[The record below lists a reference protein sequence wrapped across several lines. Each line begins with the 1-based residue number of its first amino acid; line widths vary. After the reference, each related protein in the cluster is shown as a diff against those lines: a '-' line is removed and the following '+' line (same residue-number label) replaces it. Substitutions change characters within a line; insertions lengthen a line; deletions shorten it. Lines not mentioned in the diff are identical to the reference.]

1 MLDGQQSDEQYM
13 KELYER
19 FRKGVLANDASEF
32 YDEDELLDIY
42 DYAQDEGDEMTQ
54 LYVLLTGARLY
65 PGSDFLDERKAF
77 FLSAVNEDAARQM
90 FLRKGRRDSAL
101 WQVLGLSLDSYPDGN
116 PEEGLSR
123 ILSTDFTL
131 PCEGVIRIVD
141 MLRDLDRLD
150 LLAQNLNI
158 IAEKAEDPNALFYEA
173 AEAFYSDER
182 FHSLARDITEDLT
195 TREPFMADNWVLLSK
210 SEMALGHRDEAL
222 AAVDYALAL
231 DPLSERARLMK
242 AICLIPAPD
251 SREERVDIKA
261 IDSAIAILRDVLTD
275 NPVNSIAVKGL
286 ADAYARKGNN
296 AAALE
301 VLEAFMKADKANAYT
316 LLDVMRLHPADPDR
330 FFLLFDQANGAS
342 ERPWIDMAGQI
353 DSDGYHL
360 GASQLLGWYNA
371 RHGLREGMEF
381 YLLTLYRSRQF
392 ERYIDVFTDC
402 CTPGKLAPGE
412 SFDLSTMA
420 YLLLAASYLMTREY
434 DSAERICSLLL
445 AQPPTPE
452 SIDDHIR
459 WKGIQVTLSFIRK
472 LASEKS
478 PVIGQP
484 DFDPVCFQIGV
495 S

>member
-1 MLDGQQSDEQYM
+1 
-13 KELYER
+13 
-19 FRKGVLANDASEF
+19 
-32 YDEDELLDIY
+32 
-42 DYAQDEGDEMTQ
+42 
-54 LYVLLTGARLY
+54 
-65 PGSDFLDERKAF
+65 
-77 FLSAVNEDAARQM
+77 
-90 FLRKGRRDSAL
+90 
-101 WQVLGLSLDSYPDGN
+101 
-116 PEEGLSR
+116 
-123 ILSTDFTL
+123 
-131 PCEGVIRIVD
+131 

-182 FHSLARDITEDLT
+182 FHSLARDIAEDLT

-330 FFLLFDQANGAS
+330 FS
-342 ERPWIDMAGQI
+342 CCSTRPTAPRSGRGSIWPDRLTPTGIISARRSC
-353 DSDGYHL
+353 SDGTTRVT
-360 GASQLLGWYNA
+360 ACARGWSSTSLRSTA
-371 RHGLREGMEF
+371 HGSSSAISTCSPTAALRANSLRGIV
-381 YLLTLYRSRQF
+381 RSLH
-392 ERYIDVFTDC
+392 D
-402 CTPGKLAPGE
+402 G
-412 SFDLSTMA
+412 LS
-420 YLLLAASYLMTREY
+420 AAGRLISH
-434 DSAERICSLLL
+434 DPRI
-445 AQPPTPE
+445 
-452 SIDDHIR
+452 
-459 WKGIQVTLSFIRK
+459 
-472 LASEKS
+472 
-478 PVIGQP
+478 
-484 DFDPVCFQIGV
+484 
-495 S
+495 